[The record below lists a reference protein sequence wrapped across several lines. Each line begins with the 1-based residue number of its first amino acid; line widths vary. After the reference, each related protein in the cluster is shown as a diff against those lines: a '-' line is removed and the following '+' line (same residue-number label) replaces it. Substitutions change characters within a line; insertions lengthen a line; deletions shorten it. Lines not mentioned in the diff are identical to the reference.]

1 MTSEALYL
9 LANMLSQAW
18 RLFTSWHFP
27 GTNVS
32 PAAWALFG
40 IVAGLSIKFIN
51 TFVLGTHVLSSLKG
65 NPNKRGSKG
74 DDSDS

>member
-1 MTSEALYL
+1 MTSDAIYL
-9 LANMLSQAW
+9 LSNMISQAW

-27 GTNVS
+27 GTNVT

-40 IVAGLSIKFIN
+40 VVAGVSIKFIN

-65 NPNKRGSKG
+65 NPNKKG
-74 DDSDS
+74 DDHDS